1 MYNGWKDISDYS
13 PDGEDNA
20 QYATKDGMPSWTT
33 LNVRAQVEIGKTIEL
48 QAACENI
55 TDRNYRTFASG
66 FSSAGRNF
74 ILALRAGF

>member
-1 MYNGWKDISDYS
+1 MAGKKIEDYN

-20 QYATKDGMPSWTT
+20 QYATADGMPSWTT
-33 LNVRAQVEIGKTIEL
+33 LNLRAQYMIVKSLEL

-55 TDRNYRTFASG
+55 ADRNYRTFASG

-74 ILALRAGF
+74 IVAVRAKF